1 MDTVSLICTLVYV
14 LVYICILYTSV
25 YFLPTFLTPLM
36 RRNVRRFALLVYF
49 YYKSI
54 LYVSIINIFTTILC
68 SVLCL
73 DVQCYPMDCSLP
85 GFSVHEDSSGKNT
98 GVGCH
103 ALFQGIFPTQVSN
116 LGLLHCRWI
125 ICHLSHQGSPTI
137 LKWIPYLFSRGSSWL
152 RNRTRVSLTLPNL
165 LYVLTSTS
173 PVFYFVPIYF
183 VQSYTLIS

>member
-36 RRNVRRFALLVYF
+36 RGNVRRFALLVYF

-125 ICHLSHQGSPTI
+125 ICHLSHQGSPVVYI
-137 LKWIPYLFSRGSSWL
+137 YLKIVRLLSQVALVVKNPSANAGDVKDPGLIPGLGRSPGGGNG
-152 RNRTRVSLTLPNL
+152 NRL
-165 LYVLTSTS
+165 
-173 PVFYFVPIYF
+173 
-183 VQSYTLIS
+183 